1 MERQSQ
7 DYLAKRCEI
16 KYTDRLVPGKNPVW
30 FTSQGCRLEGN
41 LYTPDDFDPAKRY
54 PALVTCN
61 PAGAVKEHS
70 AGLYSEKLRAHG
82 YVLLAFDN
90 RSWGQS
96 EGFPRYTEDP
106 FLKVEDNKNAA
117 TFLSCLDCVDTNRI
131 GILGLCSGAGYA
143 AYTACFDIRLRA
155 VATVAGIFDFAGWIT
170 SSSDISF
177 DEMLLRSANAR
188 KSYYQTGK
196 AEYVD
201 GWYGETPYA
210 ATAADWS
217 KRNQLWNEL
226 SQYYREG
233 GDRGW
238 YVPTAG
244 DHRSAQC
251 IDNRYM
257 MNVNPML
264 KYLGDRPMLAV
275 REGLQFTGP
284 LSDEAIGFV
293 NKGKGELFVVEG
305 ASHTDLYHVEAHVNK
320 AVEKIAGFFDRA
332 LNRSAAAP

>member
-1 MERQSQ
+1 MERREQHSEF
-7 DYLAKRCEI
+7 KRYGI

-30 FTSQGCRLEGN
+30 FTSQNCRLEGN
-41 LYTPDDFDPAKRY
+41 LYTPSDFNPAKRY
-54 PALVTCN
+54 PTLVTCN

-70 AGLYSEKLRAHG
+70 AGLYSDKLRELG
-82 YVLLAFDN
+82 YILLAFDN
-90 RSWGQS
+90 RSWGES

-106 FLKVEDNKNAA
+106 FMKVEDNKNAV
-117 TFLSCLDCVDTNRI
+117 TFVSCLDCVDTNRI

-170 SSSDISF
+170 SASEISF

-188 KSYYQTGK
+188 KTYYQTGR

-201 GWYGETPYA
+201 AWYGETQYA
-210 ATAADWS
+210 ATKQDWS

-226 SQYYREG
+226 SQYYREDG
-233 GDRGW
+233 ERGW
-238 YVPTAG
+238 YKPTAG
-244 DHRSAQC
+244 DYRSAQC

-264 KYLGDRPMLAV
+264 KYLNGRKMLTV
-275 REGLQFTGP
+275 REALEFTGP
-284 LSDEAIGFV
+284 LSDEAISHT
-293 NKGKGELFVVEG
+293 NKGMGEVYVVPG
-305 ASHTDLYHVEAHVNK
+305 SSHTDLYHVENHVNK
-320 AVEKIAGFFDRA
+320 AVAKISSFFNTA
-332 LNRSAAAP
+332 M

>member
-1 MERQSQ
+1 METKQQTHAKQS
-7 DYLAKRCEI
+7 YGI

-30 FTSQGCRLEGN
+30 FMSQGCRLEGN
-41 LYTPDDFDPAKRY
+41 LYTPSNFDSSKRY
-54 PALVTCN
+54 PTLVTCN

-70 AGLYSEKLRAHG
+70 AAYYSEKLREYG
-82 YVLLAFDN
+82 YLLLAFDN
-90 RSWGQS
+90 RSWGES
-96 EGFPRYTEDP
+96 EGFPRYSEDP
-106 FLKVEDNKNAA
+106 FMKVEDNKNAT
-117 TFLSCLDCVDTNRI
+117 TFLSCLDSVDTNRI

-170 SSSDISF
+170 SSSEIGF

-188 KSYYQTGK
+188 KTYYQSGK

-210 ATAADWS
+210 ADSSGWS

-238 YVPTAG
+238 YKPTAG

-264 KYLGDRPMLAV
+264 KYLNKRKILAV
-275 REGLQFTGP
+275 REGLNFTGP
-284 LSDEAIGFV
+284 LSDEAIGYANTGNGEVFTV
-293 NKGKGELFVVEG
+293 NG
-305 ASHTDLYHVEAHVNK
+305 ASHTDLYHVEEHVDK
-320 AVEKIAGFFDRA
+320 AVAKIADFFA
-332 LNRSAAAP
+332 KELHP